1 MTLSYQFRSVWL
13 ERSSENYFLVR
24 TGTEAGEWGRDK
36 TTKALECPETSLDST
51 LQV

>member
-1 MTLSYQFRSVWL
+1 MALSYQFRSVWL

-24 TGTEAGEWGRDK
+24 TGTEAGDK
-36 TTKALECPETSLDST
+36 TTKSLECPETSIDST